1 MTPAA
6 PAGFHHPTS
15 DEAAAPVAAAGSH
28 HPTSDDDAAPVAI
41 AGDDLLPYYCNHNE
55 DPQKVDRHNQSWS
68 ALSEEQQR
76 PLFNVSNTV
85 MLCGLDTTP

>member
-6 PAGFHHPTS
+6 PAGSHHPTS

-55 DPQKVDRHNQSWS
+55 DPQKVDVNSM
-68 ALSEEQQR
+68 E
-76 PLFNVSNTV
+76 
-85 MLCGLDTTP
+85 TPTHSSFTQER

>member
-6 PAGFHHPTS
+6 PAGSHHPTS

-55 DPQKVDRHNQSWS
+55 DPQKDYSFQKSIKFIQ
-68 ALSEEQQR
+68 L
-76 PLFNVSNTV
+76 LVSNE
-85 MLCGLDTTP
+85 LS

>member
-1 MTPAA
+1 MIPAV
-6 PAGFHHPTS
+6 PAGSHHPTS

-55 DPQKVDRHNQSWS
+55 DPRLLYTGTSQAIGTIYPDLHYQKNNSVPSLMS
-68 ALSEEQQR
+68 ATR
-76 PLFNVSNTV
+76 
-85 MLCGLDTTP
+85 